1 MNKHMANPRILIDAS
16 YIRRMNADGKPFR
29 VMCGQGGRIVLIDTL
44 FYELCSTD
52 DAEKYYPASMRKLRV
67 CPNAI
72 ECWTH
77 VPKMWK
83 IELEENRP
91 YGDPLRCEITKDM
104 RRKLANNSQWP
115 LVDIKEEIRK
125 REGSSIVEL
134 FQGFANWPQLF
145 SEEIVEE
152 IKSKSG
158 HDEKVVQI
166 CYKIVNDTDNIWA
179 VINNIRLI
187 MKKGGLDVLLNPDDV
202 DHTWAIWH
210 FGKSLL
216 VMICDSQRKGEAAFK
231 VISKKTKKTLINTGY
246 DLDYLTS
253 LAFADAIAS
262 CETKGE
268 MSYYRRWMFDDDSK
282 PLISSHKKNEIDS
295 VMNKLK
301 YDSTDK
307 ISDDGMRVPTVR
319 PIRRLFG
326 ALQHDGPAVSV
337 EEMEQAAADGA
348 CEE

>member
-1 MNKHMANPRILIDAS
+1 MNEHMANPRILIDAS
-16 YIRRMNADGKPFR
+16 YIHRMNADGKPFR
-29 VMCGQGGRIVLIDTL
+29 VMCGQGGHIVLIDTL

-52 DAEKYYPASMRKLRV
+52 DAEIHYPASIRKLRV
-67 CPNAI
+67 CPDAI
-72 ECWTH
+72 ECWAH
-77 VPKMWK
+77 IPKMWK
-83 IELEENRP
+83 IELEEKRP
-91 YGDPLRCEITKDM
+91 YGDPLRSEITKDM
-104 RRKLANNSQWP
+104 RRKLVSNSQWP
-115 LVDIKEEIRK
+115 LVDIEEEK
-125 REGSSIVEL
+125 GDDIVKL
-134 FQGFANWPQLF
+134 FQGFADWPQLF
-145 SEEIVEE
+145 SEVIVEK

-158 HDEKVVQI
+158 HDDEVVQT
-166 CYKIVNDTDNIWA
+166 CYQIVNNPDNIRA
-179 VINNIRLI
+179 VIDNIRLI
-187 MKKGGLDVLLNPDDV
+187 MKKEGLDVLLNPDDV

-216 VMICDSQRKGEAAFK
+216 VMLCDSQRKGKDAFK
-231 VISKKTKKTLINTGY
+231 EISKKTEKALINTGY
-246 DLDYLTS
+246 DLQYLIS

-268 MSYYRRWMFDDDSK
+268 MSYYRRWMFGDDSK

-307 ISDDGMRVPTVR
+307 TSEGGMRVPTVR

-348 CEE
+348 CEA